1 MKKKV
6 FIAILLFCVLLTGC
20 FNNDNDSQKP
30 DSEANLKLKTAVLYT
45 NMKTG
50 SADPDIKE
58 HKYKYSGELTAED
71 LAAGLSNLT
80 GLDFFITASKDEKGI
95 HIDWAPNSTLMA
107 NLDDREQKKDF
118 FCFDADS
125 MRWFMMD
132 SLWLTLTKNLEVEN
146 VYYTMNGGKDLLFEN
161 LYLIKEFPA
170 DLPYMGSAFF
180 YAHADGRGDIIDEKS
195 NVNDSPLSQTDAE
208 ELVLQTLTK
217 QKKEGLSLVGGGED
231 TINGENAIIVIAG
244 KKSADGKNFTE
255 LYHFAVTDSGKVYYM
270 DAVQGSDWIMDKK

>member
-6 FIAILLFCVLLTGC
+6 FISILLFCVLLTGC

-95 HIDWAPNSTLMA
+95 HIDWAPNSTLIA

-244 KKSADGKNFTE
+244 NKSADGKKFTE

-270 DAVQGSDWIMDKK
+270 EAVQGSDWIMDKK